1 MDLQLQ
7 QEYGSGK
14 TLNLRGWRRCLGL
27 ERMNP
32 ALKQLNF
39 TILNI

>member
-14 TLNLRGWRRCLGL
+14 TLNLRGVEKVFGFG
-27 ERMNP
+27 EDEP
-32 ALKQLNF
+32 GIKTA
-39 TILNI
+39 